1 MINKSLFFDGEVVH
15 SRSFPKKHT
24 FHYQYKSIYSKDI
37 YCFLKK
43 KFNYLSIF
51 PLRYN
56 FSEKIIDDEIIN
68 WFSNFIRLKSFDKN
82 EINIDL
88 LKIPNILGETFNPV
102 CFWMLKYK
110 GQLKAY
116 IAEVTNT
123 FKEKKFYQIHNYGEN
138 IGARQWISVN
148 KSMYVSPFSAKT
160 GLYKFNINLN
170 PVVIKIHEFD
180 NEDQLEIVTQLKG
193 DLRMLSKK
201 NLWIY
206 SIRLL
211 YNSLWVLPKIHLQA
225 LKLWL
230 KKLKVFP
237 HKGDGYAE

>member
-1 MINKSLFFDGEVVH
+1 MNKSFFFDGEVLH
-15 SRSFPKKHT
+15 SRSFPKKHS
-24 FHYQYKSIYSKDI
+24 FHYQYKSIYSKDV

-43 KFNYLSIF
+43 KYNYLSIF

-56 FSEKIIDDEIIN
+56 FTQKIIDEEIIN
-68 WFSNFIRLKSFDKN
+68 WFSNFIKIKSYNKN
-82 EINIDL
+82 DIKIDL
-88 LKIPNILGETFNPV
+88 LKIPNIIGETFNPV
-102 CFWMLKYK
+102 CFWILKYK

-123 FKEKKFYQIHNYGEN
+123 FKEKKIYQIHNEGKN
-138 IGARQWISVN
+138 IGSDKWISIN
-148 KSMYVSPFSAKT
+148 KSMYVSPFSEKI
-160 GLYKFNINLN
+160 GLYKFNINLS
-170 PVVIKIHEFD
+170 PVIIKIHEFD
-180 NEDQLEIVTQLKG
+180 KEDQLEIITQLNG
-193 DLRMLSKK
+193 DLRKLSRK

-206 SIRLL
+206 TIRLL
-211 YNSLWVLPKIHLQA
+211 YNSLSVLPRIHIQA

>member
-15 SRSFPKKHT
+15 SRCFPKKHT

-37 YCFLKK
+37 YCFLNK
-43 KFNYLSIF
+43 KFNYLSLF

-68 WFSNFIRLKSFDKN
+68 WFSNFIRLKSFDKS

-138 IGARQWISVN
+138 IGSKQWISVN

-237 HKGDGYAE
+237 HKGNGYAE

>member
-15 SRSFPKKHT
+15 SRCFPKKHT

-110 GQLKAY
+110 GQLKAF

-138 IGARQWISVN
+138 IGSKQWISVN

-225 LKLWL
+225 LKLWF

-237 HKGDGYAE
+237 HKGNGYAE

>member
-15 SRSFPKKHT
+15 SRCFPKKHT

-37 YCFLKK
+37 YCFLNK
-43 KFNYLSIF
+43 KFNYLSLF

-138 IGARQWISVN
+138 IGSKQWISVN

-237 HKGDGYAE
+237 HKGNGYAE